1 MNDIDDPFSDPAVL
15 QPKLIEAASIIAT
28 LSADLITAQRERDVA
43 VAQRDA
49 ALQEHE
55 KLLLIL
61 SQYRRALFGRR
72 SERLDET
79 QLELMLAE
87 TAVVPIAANEN
98 TPETS
103 EEAAA
108 GTSSASRQPRR
119 NRGRLPL
126 ELPRIEVVV
135 DVEDKTCPCCG
146 GMLHKIGESV
156 KEILDVV
163 PVQYRVKRV
172 IRPRYGC
179 RACEGA
185 VVQAPAPPQA
195 VDGGMA
201 SEAMLVNVAILK
213 YAYHVPLYR
222 QEQMLAAH
230 GIDLDRA
237 TLASWMGRLAWW
249 LKPLHEMLLA
259 TVLSYPKL
267 FADETPL
274 PVLEPGRGRTR
285 ICRFWTV
292 ATDDRPWAGPAP
304 PAVVYVF
311 AEDRKGIRATSLFA
325 GFHGVLQVDGYA
337 GYNGLADPAR
347 EGGAV
352 TLAFCFAHA
361 RRKFYEVHVATGSP
375 IAAEALQRIGAFYA
389 IEANIRGAPADER
402 RRIRQAETKPLVEAF
417 KPWLE
422 ARLAEISKKSGLAKA
437 IRYTLGHWDG
447 LTRFLDD
454 GRIEID
460 SNVVERSI
468 KPVSLGKKNS
478 LFAGS
483 ISGAKTWAILASLIN
498 TAKLTDVEPQAW
510 LTDVVE
516 RIVSGR
522 VTINRLH
529 ELLPWNWKAA
539 RATASAIA
547 A

>member
-1 MNDIDDPFSDPAVL
+1 M
-15 QPKLIEAASIIAT
+15 AT
-28 LSADLITAQRERDVA
+28 LSTNLSTALHERDLA

-49 ALQEHE
+49 ALAEHE

-72 SERLDET
+72 SERQDQG
-79 QLELMLAE
+79 QLELMLAA
-87 TAVVPIAANEN
+87 TAAAPVAANEN
-98 TPETS
+98 TPATS
-103 EEAAA
+103 DKAAA
-108 GTSSASRQPRR
+108 GTASAQRQPRR

-126 ELPRIEVVV
+126 ELPRIEVVI
-135 DVEDKTCPCCG
+135 DIEDKTCPCCG
-146 GMLHKIGESV
+146 GTLHKIGESV
-156 KEILDVV
+156 KEMFDVV
-163 PVQYRVKRV
+163 PVQYRVKRI
-172 IRPRYGC
+172 IRPRWGC

-195 VDGGMA
+195 IDGVMA

-230 GIDLDRA
+230 GIDLDRQ

-249 LKPLHEMLLA
+249 LKPLHEELLA

-274 PVLEPGRGRTR
+274 PVLDPGRGRTR
-285 ICRFWTV
+285 TCRFWAV

-311 AEDRKGIRATSLFA
+311 AEDRRGIRATELFA

-337 GYNGLADPAR
+337 GYNSLADPAR
-347 EGGAV
+347 AGGPV

-361 RRKFYEVHVATGSP
+361 RRKFYEVNVATGSP
-375 IAAEALQRIGAFYA
+375 IAAEALQRIGVFYA
-389 IEANIRGAPADER
+389 VEANIRGATADER
-402 RRIRQAETKPLVEAF
+402 RRLRQAETKPLVEAF
-417 KPWLE
+417 KLWLE
-422 ARLAEISKKSGLAKA
+422 ARLAEISKKSGLAQA
-437 IRYTLGHWDG
+437 IRYTLAHWEG

-460 SNVVERSI
+460 NNVVERSI
-468 KPVSLGKKNS
+468 KPVALGRKNS

-483 ISGAKTWAILASLIN
+483 IQGAQTWAILASLIN
-498 TAKLTDVEPQAW
+498 SAKLNDVEPQAW
-510 LTDVVE
+510 LTDALE

-522 VTINRLH
+522 TTINRLH
-529 ELLPWNWKAA
+529 ELLPWIWEAA
-539 RATASAIA
+539 RTERITFA